1 MPDLNG
7 RDRLHEWRQLMDAVL
22 ASASSAAA
30 RRELPGE
37 LTAAMARQLELA
49 QEVVERERLLQGELA
64 GRLLGP
70 IDALFDLLEQTGA
83 ALRGQA
89 AALEQA
95 GAALEESAGLVKR
108 QAELFERAIATLRQP
123 TELAKSA
130 AGVKRK
136 PKPEPKA
143 TAEPKTK
150 ANAKAKPKPKANAKA
165 PAKPRR

>member
-7 RDRLHEWRQLMDAVL
+7 RDLLHEWRQLMDAVL

-37 LTAAMARQLELA
+37 LTGAMQRQLDLV
-49 QEVVERERLLQGELA
+49 QEIIERERLLQGELA
-64 GRLLGP
+64 ARLLGP
-70 IDALFDLLEQTGA
+70 IDTLFDLLEQTGA
-83 ALRGQA
+83 TLRGQA
-89 AALEQA
+89 EALEKA
-95 GAALEESAGLVKR
+95 GSALEESAGLMKR
-108 QAELFERAIATLRQP
+108 QAELFERTIATLRQP

-136 PKPEPKA
+136 PK
-143 TAEPKTK
+143 
-150 ANAKAKPKPKANAKA
+150 AKAKPKATAKPKSKA